1 MRAYLARRLLIL
13 PALLF
18 GISIISFALLNFAPG
33 DPAEIILRRQNPE
46 EPPLPEAVWALR
58 QQLGLDAPLPLRY
71 GRWLLGVMRGDL
83 GESYRSGTPIMNEL
97 VKRFPATMLLAC
109 ASLALSVAV
118 SVPLGIVAALW
129 RGSLLDGLS
138 RLLALLGAAV
148 PSYVLA
154 LLLMLFI
161 AVKLNWLPAIGYGSP
176 KNLILPAI
184 ALAAGGSAQL
194 MRLTRASMLEI
205 LQQDYMRTARSKGLN
220 ERPVVVVHGLK
231 NGLLPVVTMLG
242 INLGHLL
249 GGTVIVETI
258 FGWPGVGRYAV
269 ESILQRDYPVVQGF
283 VLYMAVIFLLA
294 NLAVDLTY
302 RWLDPRLHFDRQQ
315 P

>member
-1 MRAYLARRLLIL
+1 MRAYGARRLLIL

-46 EPPLPEAVWALR
+46 EPPLPEAVRALR

-71 GRWLLGVMRGDL
+71 GRWLFDVLKGDL
-83 GESYRSGTPIMNEL
+83 GESYRSGTPIMSEL
-97 VKRFPATMLLAC
+97 VKRFPATMMLAT
-109 ASLALSVAV
+109 AALALSVVV
-118 SVPLGIVAALW
+118 SIPLGIIAALW
-129 RGSLLDGLS
+129 RGSLLDSLS
-138 RLLALLGAAV
+138 RLLALLGAAI

-184 ALAAGGSAQL
+184 ALAAGSSAQV
-194 MRLTRASMLEI
+194 MRLTRASMLEV

-220 ERPVVVVHGLK
+220 ERTVVMVHGLK

-269 ESILQRDYPVVQGF
+269 ESILQRD
-283 VLYMAVIFLLA
+283 
-294 NLAVDLTY
+294 
-302 RWLDPRLHFDRQQ
+302 
-315 P
+315 

>member
-1 MRAYLARRLLIL
+1 MQAYVARRLLIL

-46 EPPLPEAVWALR
+46 EPPLPEAVRALR

-71 GRWLLGVMRGDL
+71 GRWLFDVLKGDL
-83 GESYRSGTPIMNEL
+83 GESYRSGTPIMSEL
-97 VKRFPATMLLAC
+97 VKRFPATMMLAT
-109 ASLALSVAV
+109 AALALSVVV
-118 SVPLGIVAALW
+118 SIPLGIIAALW
-129 RGSLLDGLS
+129 RGSLLDSLS

-184 ALAAGGSAQL
+184 ALAAGSSAQV
-194 MRLTRASMLEI
+194 MRLTRASMLEV

-220 ERPVVVVHGLK
+220 ERKVVMVHGLK

-283 VLYMAVIFLLA
+283 VLYMALIFLLA
-294 NLAVDLTY
+294 NLAVDFSY
-302 RWLDPRLHFDRQQ
+302 RWLDPRLHFGRQ
-315 P
+315 PA